1 VPGERGLDDVERPS
15 PVFGHP
21 AGLGNRVE
29 QEPDELRPPEPGGR
43 SSGVHPSVLAR
54 LGFAH
59 RHALDDE
66 KPGADPRHDYTPSM
80 TAGPLRLRLRVV
92 PGARRSGVVGRYGE
106 AWKVRVSALPEGG
119 AANAALVRLLAETAG
134 VPARDVAVVAGHTGR
149 DKIVELAGISAS
161 ELENRLA
168 AAERK
173 DLRP

>member
-1 VPGERGLDDVERPS
+1 
-15 PVFGHP
+15 
-21 AGLGNRVE
+21 
-29 QEPDELRPPEPGGR
+29 
-43 SSGVHPSVLAR
+43 
-54 LGFAH
+54 
-59 RHALDDE
+59 
-66 KPGADPRHDYTPSM
+66 M